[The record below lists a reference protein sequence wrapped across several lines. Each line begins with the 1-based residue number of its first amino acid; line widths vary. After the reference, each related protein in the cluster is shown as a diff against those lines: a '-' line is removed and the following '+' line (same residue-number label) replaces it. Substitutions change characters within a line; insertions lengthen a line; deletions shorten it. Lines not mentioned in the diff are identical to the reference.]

1 MTDQNPTSPDQG
13 SGEGYQPPATPG
25 GYQPPAT
32 PGGYQPPAAPG
43 GYPPPAAPG
52 GYPPPPGSYQAP
64 AAGGYQ
70 PPAGGYPEPS
80 GTAPGQFPPA
90 GGYSQ
95 PPAPGY
101 PVASPAPLAGPG
113 GAKLAEWPTRALGG
127 LVDYVAPSIIISIL
141 ANVLANVSSTLG
153 SLVSFVLGIGWWIY
167 LGYLSGT
174 YGVTPGRAIAK
185 TKLISEQTGQL
196 IGFGPAIL
204 RQFAHLIDSII
215 CYIGWLFPLWD
226 SKKQTIADKIAKTVV
241 VDNSADPEA
250 GKIRWS

>member
-32 PGGYQPPAAPG
+32 PGGYQQPATGGYQPPAG
-43 GYPPPAAPG
+43 GYEPP
-52 GYPPPPGSYQAP
+52 
-64 AAGGYQ
+64 AGGYQ
-70 PPAGGYPEPS
+70 PPAGGYAEPS
-80 GTAPGQFPPA
+80 GPVPGQQYPPA

-101 PVASPAPLAGPG
+101 PAPAPLPFSGPG
-113 GAKLAEWPTRALGG
+113 GAKLAEWPIRALGG
-127 LVDYVAPSIIISIL
+127 LVDYVAPSVIIGVVSSVII
-141 ANVLANVSSTLG
+141 NNVSYSLG
-153 SLVSFVLGIGWWIY
+153 YLLQVVLSIGWWIY
-167 LGYLSGT
+167 LAYLSGT
-174 YGVTPGRAIAK
+174 YGITPGRAIAK
-185 TKLISEQTGQL
+185 TKLIGEQSGTV
-196 IGFGPAIL
+196 IGFGQAIL

-241 VDNSADPEA
+241 VDNSADPSA
-250 GKIRWS
+250 GQIRWS

>member
-43 GYPPPAAPG
+43 GY
-52 GYPPPPGSYQAP
+52 QAP
-64 AAGGYQ
+64 ATGGYQPPAGGYQPPAGGYQ

-80 GTAPGQFPPA
+80 GAPGQFPPA

-101 PVASPAPLAGPG
+101 PVSTPAPLTGPG
-113 GAKLAEWPTRALGG
+113 GARLAEWPIRALGG
-127 LVDYVAPSIIISIL
+127 LIDYVAAGFVVGVVGS
-141 ANVLANVSSTLG
+141 VLSNINYTLG
-153 SLVSFVLGIGWWIY
+153 TLVEVVLGVGWWIY

-174 YGVTPGRAIAK
+174 YGITPGRAIAK
-185 TKLISEQTGQL
+185 TKLISEETGGL
-196 IGFGPAIL
+196 IGFGPAVI
-204 RQFAHLIDSII
+204 RQLAHFVDTII
-215 CYIGWLFPLWD
+215 CYVGWLFPLWD

-241 VDNSADPEA
+241 VDNSADPDA